1 MTAGPLRSRA
11 PSSARSTTRSPRTP
25 STSAAAWSRG
35 LLERTTDPEQRAELE
50 DALRGLEEAR
60 NELREAGTEAMRTKR
75 EALKS
80 ARAATRTAREAI
92 ANLRRETERALKGT
106 QPEETELRKQLEET
120 LKAAEAAEREAAKA
134 IGDGVGRRIVI
145 GPKKNGKPMVD
156 IEIDAATPPEPPS
169 VPAGDPGR
177 IDPPAPPEVVS
188 PALPPEVVTR
198 IRRDVT
204 GDMYRIGIGAGL
216 ILILL
221 PLFILVIVTKFFSD
235 RSRAS
240 LRVADAKRKEAEYH
254 RMGQQVTEAKLAALQ
269 AQVEPHFLYNTLAS
283 VQALTEVD
291 PAKASEMTGH
301 LIQ

>member
-1 MTAGPLRSRA
+1 
-11 PSSARSTTRSPRTP
+11 
-25 STSAAAWSRG
+25 
-35 LLERTTDPEQRAELE
+35 
-50 DALRGLEEAR
+50 
-60 NELREAGTEAMRTKR
+60 
-75 EALKS
+75 
-80 ARAATRTAREAI
+80 
-92 ANLRRETERALKGT
+92 
-106 QPEETELRKQLEET
+106 
-120 LKAAEAAEREAAKA
+120 
-134 IGDGVGRRIVI
+134 
-145 GPKKNGKPMVD
+145 MVD

-188 PALPPEVVTR
+188 PSLPPEVVTR

-301 LIQ
+301 LIQYLRNALPNFFIRINISKAPSMWIYI